1 MNTPKKMN
9 RMMNF
14 VVTVS
19 IVVASIES
27 YDNGLNI
34 QAFKMISLY
43 VLLSLFFVTCA
54 VGVFIKCAVILNKD
68 MVIKVK
74 RVQDIRSL
82 YDFAEFSYK
91 EAHYYIV
98 LPIFTGSMYWFLTL
112 EGDFYLL
119 LIKACIYG
127 LFFTSVV
134 LFLVEAIH
142 HSARLIARSNDK
154 CK

>member
-1 MNTPKKMN
+1 MNYKKKIN

-19 IVVASIES
+19 IVVALIES
-27 YDNGLNI
+27 YDNGFNI
-34 QAFKMISLY
+34 QALKMISLY
-43 VLLSLFFVTCA
+43 VLLSLFFVTSV
-54 VGVFIKCAVILNKD
+54 VGVFIKCAVISNKD

-74 RVQDIRSL
+74 RVRDIRSL

-91 EAHYYIV
+91 EAHYYTV
-98 LPIFTGSMYWFLTL
+98 FPIFTGSMYWFLTQ
-112 EGDFYLL
+112 EGDFHLL

-127 LFFTSVV
+127 LFFSSVI

-142 HSARLIARSNDK
+142 HSTRLIARSNDK